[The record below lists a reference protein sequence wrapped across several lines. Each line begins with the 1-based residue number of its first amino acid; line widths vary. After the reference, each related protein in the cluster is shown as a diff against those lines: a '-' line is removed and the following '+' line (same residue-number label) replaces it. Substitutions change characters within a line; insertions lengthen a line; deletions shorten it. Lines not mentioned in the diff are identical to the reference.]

1 MASYFI
7 SLSRRWRL
15 LERGWK
21 ASIHNSAVQSMMYNV
36 FTVRINHSY
45 IIIKKILPPR
55 HHALFGCQFGD
66 LPMLVTSISYC
77 NSTFELCRYSLT
89 TGSDI
94 YYRKLFVW
102 EFELFVSRLLPGDH
116 RYLTVTVVF
125 YNTLIFATTTMVR
138 VRLST
143 VELATLWND
152 ASYISLIKN
161 CRSSSIRYRE
171 YIWQPFTGII
181 FSAVSAVSAIPPN
194 HLICLHH
201 IRLLAGPSSRAV

>member
-55 HHALFGCQFGD
+55 HRALFGCQFGD

-89 TGSDI
+89 TGSGI
-94 YYRKLFVW
+94 YYRKLFVR
-102 EFELFVSRLLPGDH
+102 EFVLFVSRLLPGDH
-116 RYLTVTVVF
+116 RYVTVTVVF
-125 YNTLIFATTTMVR
+125 YNTLIFATTTTVR

-143 VELATLWND
+143 VELATLRND
-152 ASYISLIKN
+152 AYIPLIKN

-171 YIWQPFTGII
+171 YIWQLFTGII
-181 FSAVSAVSAIPPN
+181 FPAVSAIPPN

-201 IRLLAGPSSRAV
+201 IHLLAGPGDRAV